1 VDQVREGG
9 TTHHERTYWDV
20 LSLMHEKEFVWMPEA
35 GNDDNR
41 IEDGLDLRIEFLYE
55 NGRPVYPDSK
65 KDFGP
70 CTVLEVMVGISRRLA
85 WFAGDEA
92 EGWAFEL
99 LRNLGLHKFPDPIS
113 QRKAK
118 KVDEIL
124 ERLIWRN
131 YRADGCGGFFP
142 LAWPS
147 GDQTK
152 IEIWYQMNE
161 YLGEIHPEYSV

>member
-1 VDQVREGG
+1 
-9 TTHHERTYWDV
+9 
-20 LSLMHEKEFVWMPEA
+20 MHEKEFVWMPEA

-55 NGRPVYPDSK
+55 NDQPVRKDSK
-65 KDFGP
+65 KIFGP
-70 CTVLEVMVGISRRLA
+70 CSVLEVLVGISRRLA
-85 WFAGDEA
+85 WSAGDGA

-99 LRNLGLHKFPDPIS
+99 LRNLGLHKFPDPLS
-113 QRKAK
+113 RRKAK

-124 ERLIWRN
+124 EVLIWRN

-147 GDQTK
+147 GDQTR

-161 YLGEIHPEYSV
+161 YIGEIHPEYSA